1 MEMLEE
7 RDRQVFPRPRAA
19 SSSAAAF
26 PFVSGV
32 SAFVWDGIQKI
43 GKSLFDFTFRP
54 VLWTKYQTVSRSSRY
69 QKKKSCI

>member
-1 MEMLEE
+1 MARLRCVLGGDMEMLEE

-43 GKSLFDFTFRP
+43 GKSLFDFTFR
-54 VLWTKYQTVSRSSRY
+54 QGG
-69 QKKKSCI
+69 